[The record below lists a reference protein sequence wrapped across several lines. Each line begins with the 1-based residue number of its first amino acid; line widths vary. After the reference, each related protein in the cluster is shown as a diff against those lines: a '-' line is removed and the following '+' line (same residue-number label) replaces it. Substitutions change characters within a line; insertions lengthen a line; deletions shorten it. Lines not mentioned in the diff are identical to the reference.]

1 MKFKWLLLSFLSV
14 FLLCSPAEAGRLL
27 FWRFDSNQNQLQF
40 TTDEGVQPRA
50 QLIPNPTRLVID
62 LPGTKLGRPKINQP
76 IGGLIKEVRVGQF
89 DAFTTRLVV
98 EIEPGY
104 TIDPQKVRV
113 RGSSPTQWFVN
124 IPTPQPIESL
134 PSNPPPPNNQNN
146 NQNNNQTTSG
156 QNNLASDFRI
166 TNNGLFVRLKGEE
179 GSKIRIKRSRNR
191 RRIDFEIQGAILP
204 SSLAQ
209 RTLPINRYGVSEIEF
224 SQTSTAPNL
233 VRITLNVSKDSPDWQ
248 ASFSR
253 FGGLVLLPKGRINES
268 NRGSSSQVPSRNVNT
283 RPSNGKAT
291 IEALELANNNSQLLI
306 RANGTLRATSSWNR
320 AAGIYEI
327 RIANARLAEQVRG
340 PQLATDSPVSRL
352 RIRQDDAQTVVIQ
365 VQPANG
371 VQIERLNQASDKLL
385 ILQLRRLRA
394 VLPNSTSIPVPPPP
408 RRRPSPRASIPVP
421 APPRRAPSPRR
432 PRVPNGRTLVVIDPG
447 HGGKDPGTIGIA
459 GVQEKNVIL
468 PISQQVAQI
477 LRQKGILVKMTRN
490 RDYFVSLQARS
501 QMANRS
507 GANLFVSI
515 HANAINLSRPDVN
528 GVETYYYESG
538 RTLAQIIHRNILRR
552 VNVNDRRV
560 RRARFYVL
568 RKTSM
573 PAVLVEVGFLTGRD
587 DAAKLANPTYRR
599 QMAGAIASGI
609 LEYIQRYRR

>member
-1 MKFKWLLLSFLSV
+1 
-14 FLLCSPAEAGRLL
+14 
-27 FWRFDSNQNQLQF
+27 
-40 TTDEGVQPRA
+40 
-50 QLIPNPTRLVID
+50 
-62 LPGTKLGRPKINQP
+62 
-76 IGGLIKEVRVGQF
+76 
-89 DAFTTRLVV
+89 
-98 EIEPGY
+98 
-104 TIDPQKVRV
+104 
-113 RGSSPTQWFVN
+113 
-124 IPTPQPIESL
+124 
-134 PSNPPPPNNQNN
+134 
-146 NQNNNQTTSG
+146 
-156 QNNLASDFRI
+156 
-166 TNNGLFVRLKGEE
+166 
-179 GSKIRIKRSRNR
+179 
-191 RRIDFEIQGAILP
+191 
-204 SSLAQ
+204 
-209 RTLPINRYGVSEIEF
+209 
-224 SQTSTAPNL
+224 

-253 FGGLVLLPKGRINES
+253 FGGLVLLPKGRINNS
-268 NRGSSSQVPSRNVNT
+268 NRGRSPQVPSRNVST
-283 RPSNGKAT
+283 RPTNGKTT

-320 AAGIYEI
+320 AAGVYEI
-327 RIANARLAEQVRG
+327 RIANAQLAEQVRG

-371 VQIERLNQASDKLL
+371 VQIERLNQASDRLL
-385 ILQLRRLRA
+385 ALQLRRLRA

-408 RRRPSPRASIPVP
+408 RRIPSPRASIPVP
-421 APPRRAPSPRR
+421 PPPRRAPLPRM

-477 LRQKGILVKMTRN
+477 LRQKGIVVKMTRN

-528 GVETYYYESG
+528 GLETYYYKSG

-587 DAAKLANPTYRR
+587 DAAKLASPNYRR